1 MDINLTHYLSTWL
14 TIAPTIAL
22 FIAIIAVAKLSY
34 NLATPYNTTSQ
45 LTDNANSA
53 LGLSIGGYLGA
64 ITIIYGF
71 VLTGPSKG
79 LITDLINVSLYSL
92 LGMVLLTCSRILND
106 KLLLRLFC
114 NQEQLIN
121 QQNEAVGLVQAAN
134 YMAAALIIGG
144 ALTGE
149 GTWLSA
155 IVFYLLGQLMLI
167 IFAKGYDHL
176 TTFNLN
182 EQLEKGNKA
191 VALSFSGTM
200 LALAIILCHA
210 LIGGFFTLSSK
221 V

>member
-1 MDINLTHYLSTWL
+1 MDINLTHYLATMAYNSAY
-14 TIAPTIAL
+14 IGL

-71 VLTGPSKG
+71 VLAGPSQG
-79 LITDLINVSLYSL
+79 LLSDLMNVSLYSV

-149 GTWLSA
+149 GSWLSA
-155 IVFYLLGQLMLI
+155 IVFYFLGQLMLI

-176 TTFNLN
+176 TAFNLH
-182 EQLEKGNKA
+182 EQL
-191 VALSFSGTM
+191 
-200 LALAIILCHA
+200 
-210 LIGGFFTLSSK
+210 
-221 V
+221 